1 LLAYIVLWGRTEAR
15 LLTQLGT
22 QALVRPL
29 WSDADTTLDTEFAK
43 ITSSLVE
50 VREEPRQEHYQT
62 TAARPTVAIALR
74 TTQFF

>member
-1 LLAYIVLWGRTEAR
+1 
-15 LLTQLGT
+15 
-22 QALVRPL
+22 VRPL